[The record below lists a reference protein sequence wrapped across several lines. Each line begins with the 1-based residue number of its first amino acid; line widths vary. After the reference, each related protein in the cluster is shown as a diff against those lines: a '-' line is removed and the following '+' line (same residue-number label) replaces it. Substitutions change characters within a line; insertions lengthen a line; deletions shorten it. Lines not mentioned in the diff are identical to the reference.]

1 MDEGDEGETGED
13 VTAVADDATAEDE
26 PTSGEETAG
35 AEDATGDDDSNEQ
48 EPAAEAQADA
58 DGEPTDDEALDA
70 LARER
75 KWPASY
81 LRRIKKLNAKV
92 REVEGAREQELTQ
105 LREEVEQLR
114 SNPGAAQAMPTD
126 AEQAI
131 ASQIARAEQVLDF
144 VDDNPDGATT
154 ADGVQ
159 WTREQLRAER
169 RKAERTLREKETEL
183 QTVKQKR
190 AEAAR
195 NVETMLP
202 QRHPALKDRTSE
214 HSRALDTL
222 LRNFPVLRNEPALR
236 LMASD
241 AMAFALLREKV
252 KGSGHGNGS
261 VTAPKVAAAPPAPR
275 PALRPPGKPAA
286 QAAPVNRAK
295 ASLRTAEQR
304 FMESG
309 DPTAGRQLIE
319 SMLGDE

>member
-1 MDEGDEGETGED
+1 MDEDDEGEPGED
-13 VTAVADDATAEDE
+13 VTAVADDAPAEDE

-35 AEDATGDDDSNEQ
+35 TEETTGDEDSNEPEPTAEANAEAEG
-48 EPAAEAQADA
+48 EPA
-58 DGEPTDDEALDA
+58 DDEALDA

-92 REVEGAREQELTQ
+92 REVEGAREAELTQ

-114 SNPGAAQAMPTD
+114 SNPGAAQAVVTD

-154 ADGVQ
+154 ADGVN
-159 WTREQLRAER
+159 WTREQLRQER
-169 RKAERTLREKETEL
+169 RKAERLLREKETEL
-183 QTVKQKR
+183 HTVKQKR

-195 NVETMLP
+195 NLETMLP

-261 VTAPKVAAAPPAPR
+261 VATPAVAAAPPAPR

-309 DPTAGRQLIE
+309 DSEAGRQLIE
-319 SMLGDE
+319 SMLGDD